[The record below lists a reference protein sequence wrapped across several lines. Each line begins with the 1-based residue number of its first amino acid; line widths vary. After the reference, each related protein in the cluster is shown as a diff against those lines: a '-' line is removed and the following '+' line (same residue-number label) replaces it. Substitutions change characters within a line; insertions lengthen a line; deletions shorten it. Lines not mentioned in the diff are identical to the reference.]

1 MRFGRPIRACTK
13 PRRSLIFTTVM
24 AALALACQGGTGP
37 YSLLSGFAQYT
48 IVYSDSGTR
57 SFTRTTGGFSSFLS
71 QDSAANGRWAAV
83 YLIGDSLQVTD
94 FLPSGTQC
102 PAPISQSIGVD
113 TLALD
118 SATVIVL
125 HKRLRGTVP
134 DSPVSVFTIDS
145 ARAGELWG
153 RFAISV
159 RPIVPEFAG
168 PTATL
173 TGRFRIPEIERLGHV
188 RHCGAATT

>member
-1 MRFGRPIRACTK
+1 MKTL
-13 PRRSLIFTTVM
+13 RRSLMVTPVM
-24 AALALACQGGTGP
+24 AALALACQDGTGP
-37 YSLLSGFAQYT
+37 FSVFRGFAQYT

-71 QDSAANGRWAAV
+71 QDSAANGRLTAV
-83 YLIGDSLQVTD
+83 YQIGDSLQVTD

-102 PAPISQSIGVD
+102 PAPISQSIGTD

-118 SATVIVL
+118 SATVIVR

-153 RFAISV
+153 RFAFSV

-173 TGRFRIPEIERLGHV
+173 AGRFRIPEIAYRGHGL
-188 RHCGAATT
+188 HCSGPA